1 MKIAILTQPL
11 QHNYGGIMQAYA
23 MQQVLRQMGH
33 QTVTLN
39 RRNNYPSVKLF
50 LLRVLSVIKCIIRK
64 FVLGKKDIRIMNP
77 LSSDYRTY
85 DFGDQELKSFIREHI
100 PHTQPLRG
108 SKALTRYVTR
118 HHQDAII
125 VGSDQVWRQGYS
137 PHITDYFLS
146 FLPEDCDTKRIAY
159 AASFGTSQCDI
170 SSQYLNECIK
180 ALHRF
185 NAVSVRENTGKE
197 ILKSLFMTDAPV
209 VPDPTL
215 LLSKED
221 YEILIDKKEKDIH
234 PGMTYYI
241 LDEEEDKMQIVDDA
255 SKSLGLPRTRLSLV
269 PQGGTAD
276 HGQLKLDSPSHWL
289 SSIAYADFIVTDS
302 FHGCVFSIIFNKPFI
317 AIANKDRGLDRFHTL
332 LNRLG
337 LENRLVFSFKEY
349 QEKEEQ
355 LLTGIDYANVNS
367 AKEKWASAGR
377 NFLVDALN
385 MDSGLESV
393 KKDSLT

>member
-11 QHNYGGIMQAYA
+11 QYNYGGIMQAYA
-23 MQQVLRQMGH
+23 MQKVLGQMGH

-39 RRNNYPSVKLF
+39 RQHSSQSAILY

-64 FVLGKKDIRIMNP
+64 FVLGRKDIRIMNP
-77 LSSDYRTY
+77 LSPDYRIY
-85 DFGDQELKSFIREHI
+85 DSGDQELKSFIREHI
-100 PHTQPLRG
+100 PHTQPLRS
-108 SKALTRYVTR
+108 SKALARYVAR

-125 VGSDQVWRQGYS
+125 VGSDQVWRQEYS

-146 FLPEDCDTKRIAY
+146 FLPEDCNIKRIAY
-159 AASFGTSQCDI
+159 AASFGASQCDI
-170 SSQYLNECIK
+170 SSQYLNECIR

-185 NAVSVRENTGKE
+185 NAVSVRENTGRE

-255 SKSLGLPRTRLSLV
+255 SRSLGLSRTRLFV
-269 PQGGTAD
+269 PQGGTAG
-276 HGQLKLDSPSHWL
+276 HGRLDSPSHWL
-289 SSIAYADFIVTDS
+289 SSIAYADFVVTDS

-349 QEKEEQ
+349 QEKKEQ

-367 AKEKWASAGR
+367 AKEKWVSAGR
-377 NFLVDALN
+377 NFLANALGTET
-385 MDSGLESV
+385 SQRP
-393 KKDSLT
+393 